1 MSAVMFRQNERA
13 THALIRVLARDLAR
27 QLYQNPK
34 H

>member
-1 MSAVMFRQNERA
+1 MTLTPNPSA

-27 QLYQNPK
+27 RLYQNPK